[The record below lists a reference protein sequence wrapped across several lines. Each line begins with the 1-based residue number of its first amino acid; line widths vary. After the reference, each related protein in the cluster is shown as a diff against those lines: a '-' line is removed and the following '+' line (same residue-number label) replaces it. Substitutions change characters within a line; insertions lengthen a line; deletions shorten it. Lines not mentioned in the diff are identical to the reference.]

1 MGQTVGHKELE
12 FKNRNITFIKNV
24 NITKSAELNIIIKY
38 NYYIFYL
45 LKMFIVGLI
54 NGPNSWPNSFKTIM

>member
-24 NITKSAELNIIIKY
+24 NITKSAELNIIIK
-38 NYYIFYL
+38 
-45 LKMFIVGLI
+45 
-54 NGPNSWPNSFKTIM
+54 